1 MKGSKLT
8 NAKRN
13 SLIGFSFTIPWVIG
27 FIFLFL
33 IPLIKTVL
41 YSFSSIS
48 IGKSGFELSFVGVR
62 NYRATFSEDPNNLR
76 MVLTSIGN
84 VVVTVIVVVVF
95 SLFLAI
101 LLNQDFRGRS
111 LARVIFALP
120 IIIASGVVI
129 VLLKENVLQQNMGS
143 SDTAAT
149 LFQGNGLLD
158 FLKLMGLPD
167 NIVGMFENI
176 LNNIFDMVWRSGMQ
190 IILFLSALQSIPSS
204 SYEAAKIEGATA
216 WESFW
221 FVTFPMISPFLLVN
235 IVYTIIDTFT
245 DSTNTIMSKIFSLV
259 SGVEYE
265 KAAAFSIVYF
275 ILVLL
280 VVGLVYIIMNKRIS
294 YSER

>member
-167 NIVGMFENI
+167 NIVGMFESI

-245 DSTNTIMSKIFSLV
+245 DSTNTVMSKIFSLV

-265 KAAAFSIVYF
+265 QAAAFSIVYF

>member
-245 DSTNTIMSKIFSLV
+245 DSTNTVMSKIFSLV

-265 KAAAFSIVYF
+265 KAAVFSIVYF

>member
-48 IGKSGFELSFVGVR
+48 IGKSGFELSFVGVG

-245 DSTNTIMSKIFSLV
+245 DSTNTVMSKIFSLV

>member
-41 YSFSSIS
+41 YSFSSIN

-245 DSTNTIMSKIFSLV
+245 DSTNTVMSKIFSLV

>member
-62 NYRATFSEDPNNLR
+62 NYRATFAEDPNNLR

-167 NIVGMFENI
+167 NIVGMFEKI

-245 DSTNTIMSKIFSLV
+245 DSTNTVMSKIFSLV

>member
-1 MKGSKLT
+1 MKGSRLT

-245 DSTNTIMSKIFSLV
+245 DSTNTVMSKIFSLV

>member
-176 LNNIFDMVWRSGMQ
+176 LNNIFDMVWRSGMNK
-190 IILFLSALQSIPSS
+190 ILFLSALQSIPSS

-245 DSTNTIMSKIFSLV
+245 DSTNTVMSKIFSLV

>member
-245 DSTNTIMSKIFSLV
+245 DSTNTVMSKIFSLV

-265 KAAAFSIVYF
+265 KATAFSIVYF